1 MIFLLNLNNVVK
13 HDNYKHLY
21 QNIIQYIINYKHK
34 RKNKQVKQNYN
45 IIVIKYQLIIKKV
58 HNLEHI

>member
-1 MIFLLNLNNVVK
+1 MVK
-13 HDNYKHLY
+13 HNNYKHLY

-45 IIVIKYQLIIKKV
+45 NIVKGNKKITLDNYCEKSDLIRIF
-58 HNLEHI
+58 NEI